1 MRILDLLVKERINL
15 NLQSSTKSDVI
26 KEIAWSF
33 EETKVLNHYDDFVTA
48 VNAREAL
55 SSTALEEGI
64 AIPHAKTSAIKK
76 AAVAIGRKLD
86 GIDYD
91 SLDGEKSQLFF
102 MIGAPDG
109 ANNEHIEVLAK
120 LSQLLLDDDFRLA
133 LLKANSAEEVM
144 SLIDRKETEKAEEA
158 KNVVV
163 NTNAD
168 YIVAVTAC
176 PTGIAHTYMAEEAL
190 KKAAK
195 EMGVNIKVETNGTDG
210 TKNLLTAEEIKK
222 AKGVILAVDRNVETN
237 RFSGKKVIKTGA
249 KDGIN
254 NAKKLIQRVLD
265 GDAPIFAGD
274 GSNAEGSAAG
284 ETAKEGLGLYKHLMS
299 GVSFMLPLVVSG
311 GILIAFAFLADSLL
325 GFADAGA
332 KYGSS
337 SDLAK
342 YFMTIGGAA
351 FGLFVPILGGYIAY
365 SIAERPGLTPGLV
378 AGALAASGGSGFL
391 GAMVGGFLAGYVV
404 KLVIYLLKGMPKSLN
419 GIKAILLYPVLSVL
433 ITGLA
438 MLLIL
443 NPVVGGINNGL
454 TNFLNSMSGSSKVLL
469 GLIVGGMMAVDM
481 GGPVNKA
488 AYVFGV
494 GTLAASQ
501 ATGGS
506 ATMAAVM
513 AGGMVPPLAIAL
525 ATTVFRNK
533 FTIEEK
539 EAGKTNYIMGLSF
552 ITEGAIPFAAGD
564 PLRVIPSMIVG
575 SALAGALTMLFDIKL
590 RAPHGGILVMFLSN
604 NFLMYL
610 VAVIAGSIVS
620 AILLGILKPKLK

>member
-163 NTNAD
+163 NTDAD

-274 GSNAEGSAAG
+274 GSNAKDQQLE
-284 ETAKEGLGLYKHLMS
+284 
-299 GVSFMLPLVVSG
+299 
-311 GILIAFAFLADSLL
+311 
-325 GFADAGA
+325 
-332 KYGSS
+332 
-337 SDLAK
+337 
-342 YFMTIGGAA
+342 
-351 FGLFVPILGGYIAY
+351 
-365 SIAERPGLTPGLV
+365 
-378 AGALAASGGSGFL
+378 
-391 GAMVGGFLAGYVV
+391 
-404 KLVIYLLKGMPKSLN
+404 KLQKK
-419 GIKAILLYPVLSVL
+419 
-433 ITGLA
+433 
-438 MLLIL
+438 
-443 NPVVGGINNGL
+443 
-454 TNFLNSMSGSSKVLL
+454 
-469 GLIVGGMMAVDM
+469 D
-481 GGPVNKA
+481 
-488 AYVFGV
+488 
-494 GTLAASQ
+494 
-501 ATGGS
+501 
-506 ATMAAVM
+506 
-513 AGGMVPPLAIAL
+513 
-525 ATTVFRNK
+525 
-533 FTIEEK
+533 
-539 EAGKTNYIMGLSF
+539 
-552 ITEGAIPFAAGD
+552 
-564 PLRVIPSMIVG
+564 
-575 SALAGALTMLFDIKL
+575 
-590 RAPHGGILVMFLSN
+590 
-604 NFLMYL
+604 
-610 VAVIAGSIVS
+610 
-620 AILLGILKPKLK
+620 

>member
-15 NLQSSTKSDVI
+15 NLQASTKSEVI

-163 NTNAD
+163 NTDAD

-342 YFMTIGGAA
+342 YFMTIGRAA

-575 SALAGALTMLFDIKL
+575 SALAGALTMLFNIKL

>member
-15 NLQSSTKSDVI
+15 NLQSTTKSDVI

-33 EETKVLNHYDDFVTA
+33 EQTGVLNHYDDFVAA
-48 VNAREAL
+48 VNEREAL
-55 SSTALEEGI
+55 SSTALEDGI
-64 AIPHAKTSAIKK
+64 AIPHAKTKAIKR

-120 LSQLLLDDDFRLA
+120 LSQLLLDDDFRIA
-133 LLKANSAEEVM
+133 LLNANNADEVIE
-144 SLIDRKETEKAEEA
+144 LIDKKETEKVEES
-158 KNVVV
+158 KNIIV
-163 NTNAD
+163 NPEAD
-168 YIVAVTAC
+168 FIVAVTAC

-210 TKNLLTAEEIKK
+210 TKNLLTAEEIKR
-222 AKGVILAVDRNVETN
+222 AKGVILAVDRNVEVN
-237 RFSGKKVIKTGA
+237 RFSGKKVLKTGA

-254 NAKKLIQRVLD
+254 NAKNLIQRVID
-265 GDAPIFAGD
+265 GNVPIFAGD
-274 GSNAEGSAAG
+274 GTSNESTSG
-284 ETAKEGLGLYKHLMS
+284 ENSKRELGLYKHLMS
-299 GVSFMLPLVVSG
+299 GVSFMLPLVISG

-325 GFADAGA
+325 GYADAGA

-337 SDLAK
+337 SWLAK
-342 YFMTIGGAA
+342 DFMAIGGAA
-351 FGLFVPILGGYIAY
+351 FGLFVPVLGGYIAY

-391 GAMVGGFLAGYVV
+391 GAMFGGFLAGYVV
-404 KLVIYLLKGMPKSLN
+404 KFVISLLKGMPKSLN

-433 ITGLA
+433 ITGFAMILA
-438 MLLIL
+438 L
-443 NPVVGGINNGL
+443 NPMVSGINNGL
-454 TNFLNSMSGSSKVLL
+454 TDLLNSMSGSSKVLL
-469 GLIVGGMMAVDM
+469 GIILGGMMAVDM

-494 GTLAASQ
+494 GTLASTQ

-506 ATMAAVM
+506 SVMAAVM

-525 ATTVFRNK
+525 ATTFFKDK
-533 FTIEEK
+533 FTLEER

-564 PLRVIPSMIVG
+564 PIRVIPAMIVG
-575 SALAGALTMLFDIKL
+575 SAIAGAMTMIFDIKL
-590 RAPHGGILVMFLSN
+590 RAPHGGILVMFLSS
-604 NFLMYL
+604 NFFLYL
-610 VAVIAGSIVS
+610 LAVVVGSIVS
-620 AILLGILKPKLK
+620 AILLGVLKPKLK

>member
-163 NTNAD
+163 NTDAD

-254 NAKKLIQRVLD
+254 NAKKLIQRVID

-274 GSNAEGSAAG
+274 GSNAEGSTVG

-325 GFADAGA
+325 GFAGAGA

-494 GTLAASQ
+494 GT
-501 ATGGS
+501 
-506 ATMAAVM
+506 
-513 AGGMVPPLAIAL
+513 
-525 ATTVFRNK
+525 
-533 FTIEEK
+533 
-539 EAGKTNYIMGLSF
+539 
-552 ITEGAIPFAAGD
+552 
-564 PLRVIPSMIVG
+564 
-575 SALAGALTMLFDIKL
+575 
-590 RAPHGGILVMFLSN
+590 
-604 NFLMYL
+604 
-610 VAVIAGSIVS
+610 
-620 AILLGILKPKLK
+620 

>member
-64 AIPHAKTSAIKK
+64 AIPHAKTNAIKK

-163 NTNAD
+163 NTDAD

-299 GVSFMLPLVVSG
+299 GVSFM
-311 GILIAFAFLADSLL
+311 
-325 GFADAGA
+325 
-332 KYGSS
+332 
-337 SDLAK
+337 
-342 YFMTIGGAA
+342 
-351 FGLFVPILGGYIAY
+351 
-365 SIAERPGLTPGLV
+365 
-378 AGALAASGGSGFL
+378 
-391 GAMVGGFLAGYVV
+391 
-404 KLVIYLLKGMPKSLN
+404 
-419 GIKAILLYPVLSVL
+419 
-433 ITGLA
+433 
-438 MLLIL
+438 
-443 NPVVGGINNGL
+443 
-454 TNFLNSMSGSSKVLL
+454 
-469 GLIVGGMMAVDM
+469 
-481 GGPVNKA
+481 
-488 AYVFGV
+488 
-494 GTLAASQ
+494 
-501 ATGGS
+501 
-506 ATMAAVM
+506 
-513 AGGMVPPLAIAL
+513 
-525 ATTVFRNK
+525 
-533 FTIEEK
+533 
-539 EAGKTNYIMGLSF
+539 
-552 ITEGAIPFAAGD
+552 
-564 PLRVIPSMIVG
+564 
-575 SALAGALTMLFDIKL
+575 
-590 RAPHGGILVMFLSN
+590 
-604 NFLMYL
+604 
-610 VAVIAGSIVS
+610 
-620 AILLGILKPKLK
+620 

>member
-1 MRILDLLVKERINL
+1 MRILDLLVKERIDL
-15 NLQSSTKSDVI
+15 NLQSTTKSDVI
-26 KEIAWSF
+26 KEIAWLF
-33 EETKVLNHYDDFVTA
+33 EKTGVLNHYDDFVAA
-48 VNAREAL
+48 VNEREAL
-55 SSTALEEGI
+55 SSTALEDGI
-64 AIPHAKTSAIKK
+64 AIPHAKTKAIKR
-76 AAVAIGRKLD
+76 AAIAIGRKSD

-120 LSQLLLDDDFRLA
+120 LSQLLLDDDFRIA
-133 LLKANSAEEVM
+133 LLNANSADEVIE
-144 SLIDRKETEKAEEA
+144 LIDKKETEKVEES
-158 KNVVV
+158 KNIIV
-163 NTNAD
+163 NPEAD
-168 YIVAVTAC
+168 FIVAVTAC

-210 TKNLLTAEEIKK
+210 TKNLLTAEEIKR
-222 AKGVILAVDRNVETN
+222 AKGVILAVDRNVEVN
-237 RFSGKKVIKTGA
+237 RFSGKKVLKTGA

-254 NAKKLIQRVLD
+254 NAKNLIQRVID
-265 GDAPIFAGD
+265 GNVPIFAGD
-274 GSNAEGSAAG
+274 GTSNESTSG
-284 ETAKEGLGLYKHLMS
+284 ENSKRELGLYKHLMS
-299 GVSFMLPLVVSG
+299 GVSFMLPLVISG

-325 GFADAGA
+325 GYADAGA

-337 SDLAK
+337 SWLAK
-342 YFMTIGGAA
+342 DFMAIGGAA
-351 FGLFVPILGGYIAY
+351 FGLFVPVLGGYIAY

-391 GAMVGGFLAGYVV
+391 GAMFGGFLAGYVV
-404 KLVIYLLKGMPKSLN
+404 KFVISLLKGMPKSLN

-433 ITGLA
+433 ITGFA
-438 MLLIL
+438 MILVL
-443 NPVVGGINNGL
+443 NPIVSGINNGL
-454 TNFLNSMSGSSKVLL
+454 TDFLNSMSGSSKVLL
-469 GLIVGGMMAVDM
+469 GIILGGMMAVDM

-494 GTLAASQ
+494 GTLASTQ

-506 ATMAAVM
+506 SVMAAVM

-525 ATTVFRNK
+525 ATTFFKDK
-533 FTIEEK
+533 FTLEER

-564 PLRVIPSMIVG
+564 PIRVIPAMIVG
-575 SALAGALTMLFDIKL
+575 SAIAGAMTMIFDIKL
-590 RAPHGGILVMFLSN
+590 RAPHGGILVMFLSS
-604 NFLMYL
+604 NFFLYL
-610 VAVIAGSIVS
+610 LAVVVGSIVS
-620 AILLGILKPKLK
+620 AILLGVLKPKLK

>member
-15 NLQSSTKSDVI
+15 NLQSTTKSDVI

-33 EETKVLNHYDDFVTA
+33 EQTGVLNHYDDFVAA
-48 VNAREAL
+48 VNEREAL
-55 SSTALEEGI
+55 SSTALEDGI
-64 AIPHAKTSAIKK
+64 AIPHAKTKAIKR

-91 SLDGEKSQLFF
+91 SLDGEKSKLFF

-120 LSQLLLDDDFRLA
+120 LSQLLLDDDFRIA
-133 LLKANSAEEVM
+133 LLNANSADEVIE
-144 SLIDRKETEKAEEA
+144 LIDKKETEKVEES
-158 KNVVV
+158 KNIIV
-163 NTNAD
+163 NPEAD
-168 YIVAVTAC
+168 FIVAVTAC

-195 EMGVNIKVETNGTDG
+195 EMGINIKVETNGTDG
-210 TKNLLTAEEIKK
+210 TKNLLTAEEIKR
-222 AKGVILAVDRNVETN
+222 AKGVILAVDRNVEVN
-237 RFSGKKVIKTGA
+237 RFSGKKVLKTGA

-254 NAKKLIQRVLD
+254 NAKNLIQRVID
-265 GDAPIFAGD
+265 GNVPIFAGD
-274 GSNAEGSAAG
+274 GTSNESTSG
-284 ETAKEGLGLYKHLMS
+284 ENSKRELGLYKHLMS
-299 GVSFMLPLVVSG
+299 GVSFMLPLVISG

-325 GFADAGA
+325 GYADAGA

-337 SDLAK
+337 SWLAK
-342 YFMTIGGAA
+342 DFMAIGGAA
-351 FGLFVPILGGYIAY
+351 FGLFVPVLGGYIAY

-391 GAMVGGFLAGYVV
+391 GAMFGGFLAGYVV
-404 KLVIYLLKGMPKSLN
+404 KFVISLLKGMPKSLN

-433 ITGLA
+433 ITGFA
-438 MLLIL
+438 MILVL
-443 NPVVGGINNGL
+443 NPIVSGINNGL
-454 TNFLNSMSGSSKVLL
+454 TDFLNSMSGSSKVLL
-469 GLIVGGMMAVDM
+469 GIILGGMMAVDM

-494 GTLAASQ
+494 GTLASTQ

-506 ATMAAVM
+506 SVMAAVM

-525 ATTVFRNK
+525 ATTFFKDK
-533 FTIEEK
+533 FTLEER

-564 PLRVIPSMIVG
+564 PIRVIPAMIVG
-575 SALAGALTMLFDIKL
+575 SAIAGAMTMIFDIKL
-590 RAPHGGILVMFLSN
+590 RAPHGGILVMFLSS
-604 NFLMYL
+604 NFFLYL
-610 VAVIAGSIVS
+610 LAVVVGSVVS
-620 AILLGILKPKLK
+620 AILLGVLKPKLK

>member
-15 NLQSSTKSDVI
+15 NLQASTKSEVI

-64 AIPHAKTSAIKK
+64 AIPHAKTNAIKK

-163 NTNAD
+163 NTDAD

-195 EMGVNIKVETNGTDG
+195 EMGVNIKVETNGKKKK
-210 TKNLLTAEEIKK
+210 KNLLTAEEIKK

-254 NAKKLIQRVLD
+254 NAKKLIQRVID

-274 GSNAEGSAAG
+274 GSNAEGSTVG

-325 GFADAGA
+325 GFAGAGA

-337 SDLAK
+337 SQYAQ
-342 YFMTIGGAA
+342 YFMTIGVAA